1 MRERCNE
8 EQLVG
13 CLTLPFSKLY
23 EEGRG
28 FFTKCIAAFF
38 GNILASFRAG
48 FTDEKKIL
56 LFELEESIY

>member
-1 MRERCNE
+1 M
-8 EQLVG
+8 G

>member
-1 MRERCNE
+1 MSERRNE

-13 CLTLPFSKLY
+13 CLTFLFSKLC

-28 FFTKCIAAFF
+28 SITKCIAAFF
-38 GNILASFRAG
+38 GGILAFRAA